1 MKGDGRLTIPMWSEG
16 DRPREKMLHHGSTA
30 MSDAELIAILLRS
43 GTPEESALD
52 LAKRLLAANENSLDK
67 LMTMSTEA
75 LTKINGIGT
84 VKALTLQAAFE
95 LGKRQKTEPLP
106 ARKKIKSAD
115 DVLELLQNRLGSL
128 KHEEFWCVFL
138 NHGNVVLKMENI
150 GKGGITSTIVDV
162 RLIMQP
168 ALEVGAT
175 RLILC
180 HNHPS
185 GEVEPS
191 NLDIQLT
198 DQITSAARLFNIEIL
213 DHLIVSKYKAYSFHA
228 NGLV

>member
-1 MKGDGRLTIPMWSEG
+1 MKSDGRLTIPMWSEG
-16 DRPREKMLHHGSTA
+16 DRPREKMLCRGSAA

-52 LAKRLLAANENSLDK
+52 LAKRLLAASENSLDK
-67 LMTMSTEA
+67 LMTMSLES
-75 LTKINGIGT
+75 LTRINGIGM

-95 LGKRQKTEPLP
+95 LGKRQKAEPLRV
-106 ARKKIKSAD
+106 RKKIKSPD
-115 DVLELLQNRLGSL
+115 DVLGLLQEKLGCL

-138 NHGNVVLKMENI
+138 NHGNAVLKMETI

-168 ALEVGAT
+168 ALEMGAT

-185 GEVEPS
+185 GDVGPS
-191 NLDIQLT
+191 DLDIRLT
-198 DQITSAARLFNIEIL
+198 HQIASAARLFNIEIL
-213 DHLIVSKYKAYSFHA
+213 DHLIVSKQQAYSFHA
-228 NGLV
+228 NGLL